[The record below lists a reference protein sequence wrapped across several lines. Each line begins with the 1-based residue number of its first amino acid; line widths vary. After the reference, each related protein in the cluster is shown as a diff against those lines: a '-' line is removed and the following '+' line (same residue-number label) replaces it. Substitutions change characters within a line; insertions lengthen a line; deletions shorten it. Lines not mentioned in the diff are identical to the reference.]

1 MVYARDAAA
10 AGHGERAVLART
22 GIVDATLEQDRV
34 GAAVEDI
41 EQERPVDVKRCRWG
55 RGNCAGTTEGCQ
67 NSKHRGRP
75 RAFLGYVH
83 GRLLP
88 RVVDEEQVFV
98 APPRDAAKVG
108 ALALEG
114 KPQARRLGRRS

>member
-1 MVYARDAAA
+1 MP
-10 AGHGERAVLART
+10 RT
-22 GIVDATLEQDRV
+22 PN
-34 GAAVEDI
+34 I
-41 EQERPVDVKRCRWG
+41 EV
-55 RGNCAGTTEGCQ
+55 A
-67 NSKHRGRP
+67 P

-114 KPQARRLGRRS
+114 KPQARRLGRRSLGSR